1 MNSEKF
7 TDYAEDKLKVMQLLE
22 LSEWKQIELLA
33 DGIKEPAW
41 RRFILDNRTATI
53 PEFIESVR
61 RITEDG
67 VPFRRQ
73 EDYKQ
78 RNGGRKINQASA

>member
-22 LSEWKQIELLA
+22 LSEWEQIELLV
-33 DGIKEPAW
+33 DGIKGPSW
-41 RRFILDNRTATI
+41 RRFILDIRIVTI
-53 PEFIESVR
+53 PEFIERVR

-73 EDYKQ
+73 EGYKQ